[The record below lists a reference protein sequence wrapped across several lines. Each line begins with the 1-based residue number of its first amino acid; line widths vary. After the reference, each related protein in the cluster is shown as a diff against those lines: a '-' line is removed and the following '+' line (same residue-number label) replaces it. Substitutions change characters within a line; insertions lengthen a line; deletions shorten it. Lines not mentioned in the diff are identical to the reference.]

1 MKANH
6 TNSPLFSGQ
15 VINRQLTSNQFINT
29 QEKPKSISA
38 IATMLL
44 VVLAMLSLSSCSQ
57 SSNSSLSTDQANKS
71 TAQSESQIESEKL
84 YSIIDEDWQRFMKQV
99 PEMASYL
106 GDKRYNQTWSDM
118 SIDAVNLTHQQH
130 KAVLEKLT
138 SINDKVLNSTDK
150 TNYDLFKWQTQSN
163 IDRYQYSTH
172 LMPINQLEGVQT
184 LYQFANFFPA
194 TTYQDFADWLQRLEA
209 LPALIDQN
217 ISLMKQGI
225 EQGVLP
231 PKITISRIPA
241 QIEQLLVKNPEDSL
255 YYNKFTSFPDGIT
268 AQQQA
273 QLSES
278 ALAVIADKI
287 TPAYQKLYDF
297 MNDEYLPA
305 CRDTAGIWDLTKGKE
320 YYQYLIQFYTTTELT
335 ADEIHE
341 IGLKEVARNRAEMEK
356 VIQEVNFDGN
366 FEEFLHF
373 LRTDPQFYYQTSEE
387 LLEGYQAIS
396 KRLDP
401 EMPKLFGKLPRMP
414 YGVVPIPDSMARDNT
429 TAYYFG
435 PSADG
440 TRAGYYY
447 VNLYQPE
454 TRPKYEMEVLS
465 VHEAVPGHHLQVA
478 LQMELGDLPNF
489 RRYLDFTVFT
499 EGWGLYSE
507 RLGYDMGLYTDP
519 YSRFGQLTYDMWRAV
534 RLVVD
539 TGMHHKGWTRQ
550 QAIDYFVANA
560 AKSEE
565 DITNE
570 IDRYI
575 SWPGQALAYKIG
587 QLKIIELR
595 EQAETTLGEKFDIRS
610 FHDMVLGSGSI
621 PLNVLEQNV
630 NQWISTQQSL

>member
-1 MKANH
+1 MKENH
-6 TNSPLFSGQ
+6 TNAPLFSGQ
-15 VINRQLTSNQFINT
+15 LNSNLLISSQG
-29 QEKPKSISA
+29 KPKIISSI
-38 IATMLL
+38 ITMLL
-44 VVLAMLSLSSCSQ
+44 VVVAMVVLSSCSQ
-57 SSNSSLSTDQANKS
+57 SHNGSSAPDSDKRSLST
-71 TAQSESQIESEKL
+71 SESQLESEKL

-106 GDKRYNQTWSDM
+106 GDKRYNQKWTDM
-118 SIDAVNLTHQQH
+118 SIEAMNVAHQQD
-130 KAVLEKLT
+130 KAVLEKLAT
-138 SINDKVLNSTDK
+138 IDEKMLNSTDK

-163 IDRYQYSTH
+163 IEKYKYSAH
-172 LMPINQLEGVQT
+172 LMPINQLEGVHT
-184 LYQFANFFPA
+184 VYQYASFFPS

-209 LPALIDQN
+209 LPVLIEQN
-217 ISLMKQGI
+217 ISLMRQGI
-225 EQGVLP
+225 EQGILP

-241 QIEQLLVKNPEDSL
+241 QIQQLLVNNPADSL
-255 YYNKFTSFPDGIT
+255 YYNKFTSFPDSLT
-268 AQQQA
+268 EQQQA
-273 QLSES
+273 QLSEK
-278 ALAVIADKI
+278 ALEVIANKI

-305 CRDTAGIWDLTKGKE
+305 CRDTAGVWGLTNGKD
-320 YYQYLIQFYTTTELT
+320 YYQHLIQFYTTTSLT

-356 VIQEVNFDGN
+356 VIQEVNFDGS

-401 EMPKLFGKLPRMP
+401 QLPKLFGKLPRMP
-414 YGVVPIPDSMARDNT
+414 YGVIPIPDSIAPDTT
-429 TAYYFG
+429 TAYYF
-435 PSADG
+435 PPAADG
-440 TRAGYYY
+440 TRAGHYY

-478 LQMELGDLPNF
+478 LQMELGDLPSF

-539 TGMHHKGWTRQ
+539 TGMHHKGWTRK
-550 QAIDYFVANA
+550 QAIDYFLANA

-595 EQAETTLGEKFDIRS
+595 EQAENSLGEKFDIRS

-630 NQWISTQQSL
+630 NQWISDQQGL